1 MSRKSTKNKTIV
13 DENIEN
19 YVIPKETNVINDEL
33 SVDET
38 TNDTNQDTSDTVL
51 EETKETEIIDEKSV
65 DESQNNINQ
74 DTSDTVLEETNVSNE
89 EQPVDE
95 SENNTNQDTSDTV
108 LEETNVIN
116 EEQPIDESTNNTNQD
131 TNDNSIVSE
140 DPTIN
145 NNEDSEQ
152 QQTPVSSTSFRII
165 EFSNNDDSSI
175 ATIKNIIT
183 DSEGSTSKHID
194 DFKTKPTDIVK
205 LYELNREIIDSETSA
220 IETEISSINDQISS
234 QNSTLITLREEQKT
248 IQTSY
253 EEKQN
258 QILEFEDSHK
268 TVPEE
273 DPEGEPYFDA
283 DRLDSEASEEYST
296 LTSELDSIN
305 NELVRI
311 SGEITEAENLLNQ
324 YNSNL
329 EDKQTE
335 LNTLNETISPN
346 SIDDS
351 IPTKYLKEV
360 ETDTEYATPYM
371 FIEVIISE
379 DNVPDFSDTEI
390 NNKPYYY
397 MVGTFVDKEVSGTT
411 TKCLVLSSIDRFD
424 ELKTVNNLKT
434 YYEFDKIFAISST
447 KKEEINSYR
456 DALSDNA
463 ITESGKIDLLNN
475 SITYIPETE
484 FSEITNLTDDSIVP
498 SLTILVKTVIDEQ
511 PGGGEI
517 EQPDTPVVDPEE
529 ETYDQYLR
537 AGNIYIFN
545 DIIFIIPNN
554 SDSVKKIVFVNGYYY
569 LLTTSCLIYKLD
581 EKFKLVT
588 TIDLTKI
595 SSDISKTN
603 IFSAGNMLIIQS
615 DKTYV
620 TDAESIKNNYGILD
634 TDVTIDSVKVN
645 TKIIVKIL
653 NK

>member
-1 MSRKSTKNKTIV
+1 MSRKSTKKNTIV

-19 YVIPKETNVINDEL
+19 DVIPEETNVINDEQ
-33 SVDET
+33 SVNKT
-38 TNDTNQDTSDTVL
+38 TNDTNQDTNDIVS
-51 EETKETEIIDEKSV
+51 EETKETEIIDEKSIN
-65 DESQNNINQ
+65 ESENN
-74 DTSDTVLEETNVSNE
+74 TTDTVSEETNVSNE
-89 EQPVDE
+89 EQHVDE
-95 SENNTNQDTSDTV
+95 SG
-108 LEETNVIN
+108 
-116 EEQPIDESTNNTNQD
+116 NNTNQD
-131 TNDNSIVSE
+131 TNDIVSE
-140 DPTIN
+140 DSTI
-145 NNEDSEQ
+145 NNEDSDQ
-152 QQTPVSSTSFRII
+152 QQTPVSPTSFRII
-165 EFSNNDDSSI
+165 EFSNNGDSSI

-205 LYELNREIIDSETSA
+205 LYELNQEIIDSETSA
-220 IETEISSINDQISS
+220 IETEISSINEQITS
-234 QNSTLITLREEQKT
+234 QNSTLTTLREEQET

-253 EEKQN
+253 TEKQN

-296 LTSELDSIN
+296 LTSELNSIN
-305 NELVRI
+305 DELVRK

-329 EDKQTE
+329 EAKQLQ

-360 ETDTEYATPYM
+360 ETNTEYATPDM
-371 FIEVIISE
+371 FIEIIISG
-379 DNVPDFSDTEI
+379 DNVPDFSDTET

-397 MVGTFVDKEVSGTT
+397 MVGKFVDKEVSGTT
-411 TKCLVLSSIDRFD
+411 TKCLVLSSIDQFD
-424 ELKTVNNLKT
+424 ELKTVNDLKT

-463 ITESGKIDLLNN
+463 ITESGKINLLNN

-581 EKFKLVT
+581 EEFKLVT

-634 TDVTIDSVKVN
+634 TDVAIDSVKIN
-645 TKIIVKIL
+645 TKTIVKIL

>member
-1 MSRKSTKNKTIV
+1 MSRKSTKNKTTV

-19 YVIPKETNVINDEL
+19 YVIPK
-33 SVDET
+33 
-38 TNDTNQDTSDTVL
+38 
-51 EETKETEIIDEKSV
+51 
-65 DESQNNINQ
+65 
-74 DTSDTVLEETNVSNE
+74 
-89 EQPVDE
+89 
-95 SENNTNQDTSDTV
+95 
-108 LEETNVIN
+108 ETNVIN

-140 DPTIN
+140 ETKETEIIDEKSVDESQNNTNQDTNNNDIISEDPTIN
-145 NNEDSEQ
+145 SNEDSEQ

-165 EFSNNDDSSI
+165 EFSNNDESSI

-205 LYELNREIIDSETSA
+205 LYELNQEIIDSETSA

-234 QNSTLITLREEQKT
+234 QNSTLVTLREEQKT

-273 DPEGEPYFDA
+273 NPEGEPYFDA

-296 LTSELDSIN
+296 LTSELNSIN
-305 NELVRI
+305 DELVRI

-346 SIDDS
+346 SIDKS

-360 ETDTEYATPYM
+360 ETNTEYATPDM
-371 FIEVIISE
+371 FIEVIISG
-379 DNVPDFSDTEI
+379 DNVPDFSDTET

-397 MVGTFVDKEVSGTT
+397 MVGTFADKEVSGTT

-554 SDSVKKIVFVNGYYY
+554 SDSIKKIVFVNGYYY

-581 EKFKLVT
+581 EGFKLVT

-634 TDVTIDSVKVN
+634 TDVSIDSVKIN
-645 TKIIVKIL
+645 TKTIVKIL

>member
-1 MSRKSTKNKTIV
+1 MSRKSTKTNTIV
-13 DENIEN
+13 DENIES
-19 YVIPKETNVINDEL
+19 YVIPEETNVINNEQ

-38 TNDTNQDTSDTVL
+38 TNDTNQDTS
-51 EETKETEIIDEKSV
+51 
-65 DESQNNINQ
+65 N
-74 DTSDTVLEETNVSNE
+74 SDT
-89 EQPVDE
+89 
-95 SENNTNQDTSDTV
+95 
-108 LEETNVIN
+108 
-116 EEQPIDESTNNTNQD
+116 
-131 TNDNSIVSE
+131 VSE

-145 NNEDSEQ
+145 SDENPDQE
-152 QQTPVSSTSFRII
+152 QTPVSPTNFRII
-165 EFSNNDDSSI
+165 EFSNNEESSI

-205 LYELNREIIDSETSA
+205 LYDLNQEIIDSETSA

-234 QNSTLITLREEQKT
+234 QNSTLVTLREEQKT

-273 DPEGEPYFDA
+273 DPEGEPSFDA

-305 NELVRI
+305 NELVKI

-329 EDKQTE
+329 ENKQTE
-335 LNTLNETISPN
+335 LNILNETISPN

-360 ETDTEYATPYM
+360 ETNTEYATPDM
-371 FIEVIISE
+371 FIEVIVSE
-379 DNVPDFSDTEI
+379 DNTPNFSDTET

-397 MVGTFVDKEVSGTT
+397 IVGTFENKEISGTT
-411 TKCLVLSSIDRFD
+411 TKCLVFSSIDRFD
-424 ELKTVNNLKT
+424 ELKTLNDLKT

-456 DALSDNA
+456 NTLSDNA
-463 ITESGKIDLLNN
+463 ITESGKTDLLDN

-484 FSEITNLTDDSIVP
+484 FSEIINLTEDSTVP
-498 SLTILVKTVIDEQ
+498 SLTVLVKTVTLDER
-511 PGGGEI
+511 PDGGEI
-517 EQPDTPVVDPEE
+517 EQPDTPIEDPEE
-529 ETYDQYLR
+529 EIYDQYLR

-545 DIIFIIPNN
+545 NIIFIIPNN

-581 EKFKLVT
+581 EEFKLIT

-603 IFSAGNMLIIQS
+603 IFSIGNMLIIQS

-620 TDAESIKNNYGILD
+620 TDVESIKNNYGILD

-645 TKIIVKIL
+645 TKTIVKIL

>member
-1 MSRKSTKNKTIV
+1 MSRKSTKKTKSV
-13 DENIEN
+13 DKNIDI
-19 YVIPKETNVINDEL
+19 IPEETNIV
-33 SVDET
+33 T
-38 TNDTNQDTSDTVL
+38 
-51 EETKETEIIDEKSV
+51 EEPKIIDE
-65 DESQNNINQ
+65 QPNNY
-74 DTSDTVLEETNVSNE
+74 
-89 EQPVDE
+89 E
-95 SENNTNQDTSDTV
+95 SENNT
-108 LEETNVIN
+108 VIK
-116 EEQPIDESTNNTNQD
+116 DLSTNN
-131 TNDNSIVSE
+131 E
-140 DPTIN
+140 DPN
-145 NNEDSEQ
+145 Q
-152 QQTPVSSTSFRII
+152 QQTPVSPTSFRVI
-165 EFSNNDDSSI
+165 EFSNNDEDVSI

-183 DSEGSTSKHID
+183 DSKGSTSKHID

-205 LYELNREIIDSETSA
+205 LYELNQEIIDSETSA

-234 QNSTLITLREEQKT
+234 QNSTLVTLREEQKT

-346 SIDDS
+346 SIDKS

-360 ETDTEYATPYM
+360 EPNTEYATPDM

-379 DNVPDFSDTEI
+379 DNVPDFSDTET

-397 MVGTFVDKEVSGTT
+397 MVGTFVDKEVSGNT

-424 ELKTVNNLKT
+424 ELKTVNNLKI

-517 EQPDTPVVDPEE
+517 ERPDTPVVDPEE

-554 SDSVKKIVFVNGYYY
+554 SDNIKKIVFVNGYYY
-569 LLTTSCLIYKLD
+569 LLTTSCIIYKLD

-645 TKIIVKIL
+645 TKTIVKIL

>member
-1 MSRKSTKNKTIV
+1 MSRKSTKTNTIV
-13 DENIEN
+13 DKNIEN
-19 YVIPKETNVINDEL
+19 DVIPEETNVINNEQ

-38 TNDTNQDTSDTVL
+38 TNDTTQNTSD
-51 EETKETEIIDEKSV
+51 
-65 DESQNNINQ
+65 
-74 DTSDTVLEETNVSNE
+74 
-89 EQPVDE
+89 
-95 SENNTNQDTSDTV
+95 
-108 LEETNVIN
+108 
-116 EEQPIDESTNNTNQD
+116 
-131 TNDNSIVSE
+131 IVSE
-140 DPTIN
+140 DQTIN
-145 NNEDSEQ
+145 SDESLNQ
-152 QQTPVSSTSFRII
+152 QPTPIQPTNFRII
-165 EFSNNDDSSI
+165 EFSNNNDNSI

-205 LYELNREIIDSETSA
+205 LYELNQEIIDSETSA

-234 QNSTLITLREEQKT
+234 QNTILKSLREEQKT
-248 IQTSY
+248 TQTSY
-253 EEKQN
+253 TEKEN
-258 QILEFEDSHK
+258 QIIDFENSHK

-283 DRLDSEASEEYST
+283 NRLDSEASEEYST
-296 LTSELDSIN
+296 LTSELSSIN
-305 NELVRI
+305 EELEMI
-311 SGEITEAENLLNQ
+311 SGEITEVENLLNQ

-329 EDKQTE
+329 ESKQIQ
-335 LNTLNETISPN
+335 LDTLNETISPN

-351 IPTKYLKEV
+351 IPTKYLQEV
-360 ETDTEYATPYM
+360 ETNTEYATPDM
-371 FIEVIISE
+371 FIELIISE
-379 DNVPDFSDTEI
+379 DVIPDPDVPDFSDTET

-397 MVGTFVDKEVSGTT
+397 MVGTFANKEVSGTT
-411 TKCLVLSSIDRFD
+411 TRCLVLSSIDRFD

-456 DALSDNA
+456 DALLDNA
-463 ITESGKIDLLNN
+463 ITESGKNDLLNN

-498 SLTILVKTVIDEQ
+498 SLTILVKTIIDEQ

-517 EQPDTPVVDPEE
+517 EQPDIPVVDPEE

-545 DIIFIIPNN
+545 NIIFIIPDN

-581 EKFKLVT
+581 EEFKLVT

-615 DKTYV
+615 DKIYV
-620 TDAESIKNNYGILD
+620 TDVESIKNNYGILD

-645 TKIIVKIL
+645 TKTIVKIL

>member
-1 MSRKSTKNKTIV
+1 MSRKSTKKTKSV
-13 DENIEN
+13 NENIN
-19 YVIPKETNVINDEL
+19 DIIPEETNIINDKQ

-38 TNDTNQDTSDTVL
+38 TNDTANKDTSDT
-51 EETKETEIIDEKSV
+51 
-65 DESQNNINQ
+65 
-74 DTSDTVLEETNVSNE
+74 
-89 EQPVDE
+89 
-95 SENNTNQDTSDTV
+95 
-108 LEETNVIN
+108 
-116 EEQPIDESTNNTNQD
+116 
-131 TNDNSIVSE
+131 VSE

-145 NNEDSEQ
+145 SNEDSDQ
-152 QQTPVSSTSFRII
+152 QQTPVSPTSFRII
-165 EFSNNDDSSI
+165 EFSNNDGSSI

-205 LYELNREIIDSETSA
+205 LYDLNREIIDSETSV

-234 QNSTLITLREEQKT
+234 QNSTLVTLHEEQKT

-258 QILEFEDSHK
+258 QILEFEGSHK

-296 LTSELDSIN
+296 LTSELNSIN

-329 EDKQTE
+329 EDKRTE

-360 ETDTEYATPYM
+360 ETNTEYATPDM
-371 FIEVIISE
+371 FIEVIISG
-379 DNVPDFSDTEI
+379 DDVPDFSDTET

-397 MVGTFVDKEVSGTT
+397 MVGKFVDKEVSGTT
-411 TKCLVLSSIDRFD
+411 TRCLVLSSIDRFD

-463 ITESGKIDLLNN
+463 ITESGKIDLLND

-645 TKIIVKIL
+645 TKTIVKIL

>member
-19 YVIPKETNVINDEL
+19 YVIPKETNVINDKL

-51 EETKETEIIDEKSV
+51 EET
-65 DESQNNINQ
+65 
-74 DTSDTVLEETNVSNE
+74 NVS
-89 EQPVDE
+89 
-95 SENNTNQDTSDTV
+95 
-108 LEETNVIN
+108 N

-131 TNDNSIVSE
+131 TNDNDIVSE

-145 NNEDSEQ
+145 SNEDSDQ
-152 QQTPVSSTSFRII
+152 QQTPVSPTSFRII
-165 EFSNNDDSSI
+165 EFSNNDESSI

-205 LYELNREIIDSETSA
+205 LYELNQEIIDSETSA

-234 QNSTLITLREEQKT
+234 QNSTLVTLREEQKT

-273 DPEGEPYFDA
+273 NPEGEPYFDA

-296 LTSELDSIN
+296 LTSELNSIN
-305 NELVRI
+305 DELVRI

-346 SIDDS
+346 SIDKS

-360 ETDTEYATPYM
+360 ETNTEYATPDM
-371 FIEVIISE
+371 FIEVIISG
-379 DNVPDFSDTEI
+379 DNVPDFSDTET

-397 MVGTFVDKEVSGTT
+397 MVGTFADKEVSGTT

-545 DIIFIIPNN
+545 DIIFIIPDN
-554 SDSVKKIVFVNGYYY
+554 SDSIKKIVFVNGYYY

-645 TKIIVKIL
+645 TKTIVKIL

>member
-19 YVIPKETNVINDEL
+19 YVIPKETNVINEEQPIDE
-33 SVDET
+33 S
-38 TNDTNQDTSDTVL
+38 TNNTNQDTSNSDTVS
-51 EETKETEIIDEKSV
+51 EETKETETIDEKSI
-65 DESQNNINQ
+65 DESKNNTN
-74 DTSDTVLEETNVSNE
+74 DTVLEETNVSNE
-89 EQPVDE
+89 EQPVD
-95 SENNTNQDTSDTV
+95 SENNTNQDNS
-108 LEETNVIN
+108 
-116 EEQPIDESTNNTNQD
+116 NNT
-131 TNDNSIVSE
+131 VSE

-145 NNEDSEQ
+145 SGENPNQE
-152 QQTPVSSTSFRII
+152 QTPVSPTNFRII
-165 EFSNNDDSSI
+165 EFSNNDGSSI
-175 ATIKNIIT
+175 ATIKNIVT

-205 LYELNREIIDSETSA
+205 LYELNQEIIDSETSA
-220 IETEISSINDQISS
+220 IETEISSINERITS
-234 QNSTLITLREEQKT
+234 QNSTLTTLRGEQET

-253 EEKQN
+253 TEKQN
-258 QILEFEDSHK
+258 QILQFEDSHK
-268 TVPEE
+268 TAPEE

-283 DRLDSEASEEYST
+283 NRLDSEASEEYST
-296 LTSELDSIN
+296 LTSELNSIN

-329 EDKQTE
+329 EAKQLQ

-346 SIDDS
+346 SIDKS

-360 ETDTEYATPYM
+360 ETNTEYATPDM
-371 FIEVIISE
+371 FIEIIISG
-379 DNVPDFSDTEI
+379 DNVPDFSDTET

-397 MVGTFVDKEVSGTT
+397 MVGTFADKEVSGTT
-411 TKCLVLSSIDRFD
+411 TRCLVLSSIDEFD
-424 ELKTVNNLKT
+424 ELKTVNNLKI

-456 DALSDNA
+456 DALSDNS

-475 SITYIPETE
+475 LITYIPETE

-498 SLTILVKTVIDEQ
+498 SLTILVKTVTDDQ

-545 DIIFIIPNN
+545 DIIFIIPND

-581 EKFKLVT
+581 EEFKLVT

-620 TDAESIKNNYGILD
+620 TDVESIKNNYGILD
-634 TDVTIDSVKVN
+634 TDVAIDSVKVN
-645 TKIIVKIL
+645 TKTIVKIL

>member
-1 MSRKSTKNKTIV
+1 MSRKSTKTKTKTIV
-13 DENIEN
+13 DENIEKD
-19 YVIPKETNVINDEL
+19 VIPEETNVINNEQP
-33 SVDET
+33 VDKPANY
-38 TNDTNQDTSDTVL
+38 TNRDTSGVVSED
-51 EETKETEIIDEKSV
+51 TKETEIIDEKSIDKSANNTNYTV
-65 DESQNNINQ
+65 SEETNVSNEEQRIDSENNTDQN
-74 DTSDTVLEETNVSNE
+74 TSDTDVVSEETNVSNE
-89 EQPVDE
+89 EQPM
-95 SENNTNQDTSDTV
+95 
-108 LEETNVIN
+108 
-116 EEQPIDESTNNTNQD
+116 DESTNNTNQD
-131 TNDNSIVSE
+131 TSDVVSE

-145 NNEDSEQ
+145 SGEDPNQEQ
-152 QQTPVSSTSFRII
+152 PPVTPTSFRII
-165 EFSNNDDSSI
+165 EFSNNEESSI

-205 LYELNREIIDSETSA
+205 LYKLNQEIINSETSA
-220 IETEISSINDQISS
+220 IETEISSINEQITS
-234 QNSTLITLREEQKT
+234 QNSTLTTLREEQKT
-248 IQTSY
+248 TQTSY
-253 EEKQN
+253 DEKQN

-273 DPEGEPYFDA
+273 NPEGEPYFDA
-283 DRLDSEASEEYST
+283 NRLDSEASEEYST

-305 NELVRI
+305 NEIVRI

-329 EDKQTE
+329 EAKQLQ

-346 SIDDS
+346 SIDKS
-351 IPTKYLKEV
+351 IPTKYLQEV
-360 ETDTEYATPYM
+360 ETNTEYATPDM
-371 FIEVIISE
+371 FIEVIISG
-379 DNVPDFSDTEI
+379 DNVPDFSDTET

-397 MVGTFVDKEVSGTT
+397 MVGTFADKEVSGTT

-645 TKIIVKIL
+645 TKTIVKIL